1 LRKTQF
7 FEEQQ
12 TMKRL
17 VRGGLVLALLVRF
30 WLPTTV
36 AAEGTVKNFRVSDS
50 ASGAAM
56 TNFPSGISTVYVI
69 FDYADMQNETITV
82 KVYGPGGVVLYE
94 KGKSYTGSGT
104 EAIPI
109 AASGGAFAD
118 AVSTNPYVSQR
129 ITSLGLA
136 QSIVWTVGKEP
147 TPAAITPPPAT
158 VPPAAAATPVPS
170 QPSPPAGLSQA
181 SLGTLALVALAFVV
195 LLAILIWALRRLM
208 GGR

>member
-1 LRKTQF
+1 LGF
-7 FEEQQ
+7 
-12 TMKRL
+12 L
-17 VRGGLVLALLVRF
+17 LSLVLPLSV
-30 WLPTTV
+30 T
-36 AAEGTVKNFRVSDS
+36 AEGTVKNFRMSDS
-50 ASGAAM
+50 PTGTAM

-69 FDYADMQNETITV
+69 FDYADMQNETLTV

-118 AVSTNPYVSQR
+118 ATSTNPYVSQR
-129 ITSLGLA
+129 IASLGLA
-136 QSIVWTVGKEP
+136 QSIVWTVGKEA
-147 TPAAITPPPAT
+147 TPAAT
-158 VPPAAAATPVPS
+158 VPPLPTTPLAAAATPVPS
-170 QPSPPAGLSQA
+170 QPSQPAGLSQA

-195 LLAILIWALRRLM
+195 LLAVLIWALRRLM

>member
-1 LRKTQF
+1 
-7 FEEQQ
+7 
-12 TMKRL
+12 MKRL
-17 VRGGLVLALLVRF
+17 ILGGLVLVLLLGLALPSSVM
-30 WLPTTV
+30 
-36 AAEGTVKNFRVSDS
+36 AEGTVQNFRVSDS
-50 ASGAAM
+50 ATGAAM

-69 FDYADMQNETITV
+69 FDYADMQNETLTV

-104 EAIPI
+104 ESIPI

-118 AVSTNPYVSQR
+118 AVSTNPYVTQR

-147 TPAAITPPPAT
+147 TPAATTPPLPT
-158 VPPAAAATPVPS
+158 TPPAAAATRVPS
-170 QPSPPAGLSQA
+170 QPAQPAGLSQA

-195 LLAILIWALRRLM
+195 LLAILIWALRRLLA
-208 GGR
+208 GR